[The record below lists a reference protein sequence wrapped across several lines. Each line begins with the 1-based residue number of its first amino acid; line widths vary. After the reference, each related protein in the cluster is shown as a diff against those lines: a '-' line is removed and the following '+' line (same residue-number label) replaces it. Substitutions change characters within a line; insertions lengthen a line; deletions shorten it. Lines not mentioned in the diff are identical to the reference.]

1 MNTEG
6 KMTTLEE
13 ESLKLDNQLCFPL
26 YVASRK
32 VISLYHAHLKALDLT
47 YTQYLVLMVLW
58 ETDGIPVSELGKRL
72 FLDNGTLTP
81 LLKKMEHQGY
91 LSRTRA
97 AKDERVVIISLTET
111 GKNMKEKCRSIP
123 AAVGDCLKLDK
134 EQVQTLYLLLYDMI
148 RQM

>member
-1 MNTEG
+1 
-6 KMTTLEE
+6 MTTLEE

-81 LLKKMEHQGY
+81 LLKKMEQQGY
-91 LSRTRA
+91 LSRTRTV
-97 AKDERVVIISLTET
+97 KDERVVIISLTET

-123 AAVGDCLKLDK
+123 ATVGDCLKLDK